1 MKSGKDVKQDLKT
14 ADDLVNQ
21 LKRIYNDGYTAHAID
36 ITKHFVHHVK
46 GTLDKLDRNTD
57 EFKEFRQGL
66 QSSILEHLSKKEYE
80 SRWAALIFCATICK
94 ISNEIFLEET
104 IIVNRIDDLTREIYL
119 PKNRKPFKKQIELA
133 ELLSHVTGTHFG
145 KQFERKAQSRK
156 YDDVHD
162 LVNQENVSDVKRRD
176 F

>member
-1 MKSGKDVKQDLKT
+1 MGTHPIFESDFDCLTDEMKSGKDVKQDLKT

-66 QSSILEHLSKKEYE
+66 QSSILEHLSKKNMNPDGQLLFFVRPSARFQMKYF
-80 SRWAALIFCATICK
+80 WK
-94 ISNEIFLEET
+94 
-104 IIVNRIDDLTREIYL
+104 
-119 PKNRKPFKKQIELA
+119 KP
-133 ELLSHVTGTHFG
+133 
-145 KQFERKAQSRK
+145 
-156 YDDVHD
+156 
-162 LVNQENVSDVKRRD
+162 
-176 F
+176 